1 MEKVQGLASRRVP
14 VPAVTTAEDLCIRVG
29 VSLALG
35 SADRGLCAMQ
45 QLQEFC
51 GKWDGGS
58 VGFL

>member
-1 MEKVQGLASRRVP
+1 MQKGPNPCSDHVRGSVHG
-14 VPAVTTAEDLCIRVG
+14 VG

-35 SADRGLCAMQ
+35 SLCARQ